1 VDGEITGYLVGYT
14 MPVTDLRPVKIAEL
28 ESMFVREDAR
38 GQGIGKRLV
47 EAFIKWSLQEG
58 AQRASVT
65 AYAANGKAIAFYKRL
80 GFEPRNVSLELGLE

>member
-1 VDGEITGYLVGYT
+1 

-47 EAFIKWSLQEG
+47 
-58 AQRASVT
+58 
-65 AYAANGKAIAFYKRL
+65 
-80 GFEPRNVSLELGLE
+80 